1 MYLQGVDNVFD
12 IQWNHAIRYRDV
24 HHQQEVEQSTY
35 NFEDAD
41 TAMLFNL
48 FAMYEAES
56 AKTIKKGLVLP
67 AYEYCLK
74 CSHTFNLLDA
84 RGAIS
89 VTERTG
95 YIARIRNLARACAE
109 QYIKQRTEMG
119 FPLIN
124 HQTKA

>member
-1 MYLQGVDNVFD
+1 MS
-12 IQWNHAIRYRDV
+12 I
-24 HHQQEVEQSTY
+24 
-35 NFEDAD
+35 
-41 TAMLFNL
+41 
-48 FAMYEAES
+48 
-56 AKTIKKGLVLP
+56 IKEKLVIP

-109 QYIKQRTEMG
+109 QYLAQREAKG
-119 FPLIN
+119 FPMVKRKI
-124 HQTKA
+124 